1 MEEEKP
7 RTNNSNNSKLK
18 IRICP
23 HCKQSYKT
31 EIGLQNWKNLFKKPT
46 AEDWISLII
55 LILLFLAAFAYVHDT
70 KVCRETLNN
79 LDTICAQ
86 RAMGNSMNTTNIL
99 ITNLSFKSTKFDNI
113 TVTNYST

>member
-1 MEEEKP
+1 MEEE
-7 RTNNSNNSKLK
+7 TNHKIEPKLYT
-18 IRICP
+18 RICSN
-23 HCKQSYKT
+23 CKQEYKT

-55 LILLFLAAFAYVHDT
+55 LILLFLAAFAYIQDT
-70 KVCRETLNN
+70 KTCRETLNN

-99 ITNLSFKSTKFDNI
+99 LTNISFKPTKFDNI
-113 TVTNYST
+113 TLTNYST